1 MHVPR
6 TRPVSRVASEAER
19 LVSSAASS
27 DNRAKGRVFK
37 NRNREG
43 NTSQIH
49 GCVEGAPH
57 QLYTFCN
64 AKSTQSC
71 QSSSRPPGALPPLC
85 HFRPRLSGSS
95 KNKQKFSKIRTHP
108 SSVLNRVTICGLLR
122 TFAWIQT
129 SRLGRIYGGKWWW
142 TCQPWPPSLQDCKY
156 QSPDRDPLQRCG
168 GLHPYGQN

>member
-1 MHVPR
+1 MHEPR
-6 TRPVSRVASEAER
+6 AKLVSRVASEAER

-37 NRNREG
+37 NRNRER

-71 QSSSRPPGALPPLC
+71 QSSSRPPGATPPLS

-95 KNKQKFSKIRTHP
+95 KYKAKI
-108 SSVLNRVTICGLLR
+108 LKN
-122 TFAWIQT
+122 QD
-129 SRLGRIYGGKWWW
+129 
-142 TCQPWPPSLQDCKY
+142 PPT
-156 QSPDRDPLQRCG
+156 
-168 GLHPYGQN
+168 